1 MSYYADIDPN
11 TIMERDRQIR
21 TEVQT
26 LYLEQKMR
34 KNRKVRGP
42 LRTPPASS
50 AGTLWLER
58 GYPTK

>member
-1 MSYYADIDPN
+1 MSYYADFDPYN
-11 TIMERDRQIR
+11 IIERDRQIR
-21 TEVQT
+21 SEVQT

-42 LRTPPASS
+42 LRTPPASG
-50 AGTLWLER
+50 AGTSWVER